1 MDAAAT
7 QSPSTFTLYR
17 PPVAPSVDPRAIAR
31 CAWRVLEEI
40 DYGLILLS
48 ATGELQHANQLGW
61 SELSRERF
69 LKVEGSQVVGE
80 TPVVTQ
86 ELRRGLQAAAVG
98 RRHMLMLREGGDVL
112 PVTCLPLM
120 PGEGSATPVLLMLAR
135 QSATRNLNVGF
146 FSRTHGLTAAEE
158 SILRHLCEGLQ
169 VKEIAR
175 VKGITPSTV
184 RTHLRS
190 LREKTGLRHIRLL
203 AQRVAMLPPMLP
215 TNPNLPGLPGLPGR
229 VVHQ

>member
-1 MDAAAT
+1 MQTAT
-7 QSPSTFTLYR
+7 HSQPTFTLPMR
-17 PPVAPSVDPRAIAR
+17 APAPAGDPRAVTR

-48 ATGELQHANQLGW
+48 AGGELQHANQLGW
-61 SELSRERF
+61 SELTRSRF
-69 LKVEGSQVVGE
+69 LKVEDGQVVGE
-80 TPVVTQ
+80 SLAVTQ
-86 ELRRGLQAAAVG
+86 ELKRGLHAAALG

-120 PGEGSATPVLLMLAR
+120 PTEGSSTPVLLMLAR
-135 QSATRNLNVGF
+135 QTATRNLNVGF

-203 AQRVAMLPPMLP
+203 AQRVAMLPPRLP
-215 TNPNLPGLPGLPGR
+215 TNPTLPGSPGPMVR
-229 VVHQ
+229 Q

>member
-1 MDAAAT
+1 MEAAT
-7 QSPSTFTLYR
+7 QIPTTFSISRPVTLTT
-17 PPVAPSVDPRAIAR
+17 DPRAVAR

-40 DYGLILLS
+40 DYGLLLLS
-48 ATGELQHANQLGW
+48 ASGELQHANQLGLD
-61 SELSRERF
+61 ELSRARF
-69 LKVEGSQVVGE
+69 LHVDDGLVVG
-80 TPVVTQ
+80 PSVALTQ
-86 ELRRGLQAAAVG
+86 ELRRGLQAAAQG
-98 RRHMLMLREGGDVL
+98 RRHMLMLRDGGDVL
-112 PVTCLPLM
+112 PVTCVPLM
-120 PGEGSATPVLLMLAR
+120 PMEGSATPVLLMLAR

-158 SILRHLCEGLQ
+158 SVLRHLCEGLQ

-215 TNPNLPGLPGLPGR
+215 TNPTLPGLPGR
-229 VVHQ
+229 VVQ

>member
-1 MDAAAT
+1 MMDAAT
-7 QSPSTFTLYR
+7 HLSTTTFTVPR
-17 PPVAPSVDPRAIAR
+17 TAPPASDARTVAR

-48 ATGELQHANQLGW
+48 ATGGFQHANQLGCA
-61 SELSRERF
+61 ELARARF
-69 LKVEGSQVVGE
+69 LHVENGQVVGE
-80 TPVVTQ
+80 NGAITQ
-86 ELRRGLQAAAVG
+86 ELRRGLQAAGQG
-98 RRHMLMLREGGDVL
+98 RRHMLMLREGGDLL
-112 PVTCLPLM
+112 PVTCVPLM
-120 PGEGSATPVLLMLAR
+120 PTEGQDTPVLLMLAR
-135 QSATRNLNVGF
+135 QTNTRNLNVGF

-158 SILRHLCEGLQ
+158 SVLQHLCEGLQ

-175 VKGITPSTV
+175 AKGVTPSTV

-215 TNPNLPGLPGLPGR
+215 ANPTLPGLPGR
-229 VVHQ
+229 VVQ

>member
-1 MDAAAT
+1 MEAAT
-7 QSPSTFTLYR
+7 HTTTASTNPTFIL
-17 PPVAPSVDPRAIAR
+17 PRATAVAGDARLVSR

-40 DYGLILLS
+40 DYGMILLS

-61 SELSRERF
+61 SELSRQRF
-69 LKVEGSQVVGE
+69 LRVEEGQVVGE
-80 TPVVTQ
+80 TAALTQ

-98 RRHMLMLREGGDVL
+98 RRHMLMLRDGGDVL
-112 PVTCLPLM
+112 PVTCVPLM

-158 SILRHLCEGLQ
+158 SVLRHLCEGLQ

-215 TNPNLPGLPGLPGR
+215 TNPTLPGMPGR
-229 VVHQ
+229 MMPQ

>member
-1 MDAAAT
+1 MDAATHTLA
-7 QSPSTFTLYR
+7 TFTLSR
-17 PPVAPSVDPRAIAR
+17 APAPAPTVDARAVAR

-69 LKVEGSQVVGE
+69 LRVDDGQVIGE
-80 TPVVTQ
+80 TPAVTQ
-86 ELRRGLQAAAVG
+86 ELRRGLQAAALG

-112 PVTCLPLM
+112 PVTCVPLM
-120 PGEGSATPVLLMLAR
+120 PTEGSATPVLLMLAR

-215 TNPNLPGLPGLPGR
+215 TSPTLPTGPGR
-229 VVHQ
+229 MVHQ

>member
-1 MDAAAT
+1 MEAAT
-7 QSPSTFTLYR
+7 QSLTATTTAFALPFR
-17 PPVAPSVDPRAIAR
+17 APAPAGDPRAIAR

-40 DYGLILLS
+40 DYGLILLG
-48 ATGELQHANQLGW
+48 ANGELQHANQLGW
-61 SELSRERF
+61 NELARARF
-69 LKVEGSQVVGE
+69 LRLEDGLVTGE
-80 TPVVTQ
+80 SVAVTQ
-86 ELRRGLQAAAVG
+86 ELRRGLQAAALG
-98 RRHMLMLREGGDVL
+98 RRHMLMLREAGDVL
-112 PVTCLPLM
+112 PVTCVPLM
-120 PGEGSATPVLLMLAR
+120 PSEGSASPVLLMLAR
-135 QSATRNLNVGF
+135 QTATRNLNVGF

-158 SILRHLCEGLQ
+158 SVLRHLCEGLQ

-215 TNPNLPGLPGLPGR
+215 TNPTLPGTPGR

>member
-1 MDAAAT
+1 MEAAT
-7 QSPSTFTLYR
+7 QSLTTFTLVR
-17 PPVAPSVDPRAIAR
+17 PQPSTGGGDPRAVAR

-48 ATGELQHANQLGW
+48 ASGEMQHANQLGW
-61 SELSRERF
+61 SELGRARF
-69 LKVEGSQVVGE
+69 LHVEDGQVVGQSAAL
-80 TPVVTQ
+80 TQ
-86 ELRRGLQAAAVG
+86 ELRRGLQAAALG
-98 RRHMLMLREGGDVL
+98 RRHMLMLREGDDVL
-112 PVTCLPLM
+112 PVTCVPLM
-120 PGEGSATPVLLMLAR
+120 PAEGSATPVLLMLAR

-215 TNPNLPGLPGLPGR
+215 TNPTLPGGPGR
-229 VVHQ
+229 MVHQ